1 MKETTLGR
9 NGLRWSIPIIAFVL
23 GLTSLTGCA
32 IDKGSALAA
41 DFEEDWA
48 GTPDVVKI
56 DTTRNNTLPFLGTA
70 SGVLILKDGTSADRV
85 TELANKLGEYVAGH
99 DNTTGRIT
107 ADGITFTVVADR
119 TRAGKALALWHSLTD
134 DHRVVNGDIK
144 DAPWKE
150 KTDRWEIKVT
160 AVNQPAAMAVFKDMM
175 ADGDQHQ
182 PLSRVTSLEVSTERG
197 VRPSLRVETDFN
209 DGFPAEAI
217 AAYDAV
223 VARYRVVGATL
234 RRDRATGS
242 VVSIVVA
249 DSADLD
255 RAGELARTAA
265 PTLGAAV
272 KVTSDGGD

>member
-1 MKETTLGR
+1 MGR
-9 NGLRWSIPIIAFVL
+9 NGLRWPVSIIAFAL
-23 GLTSLTGCA
+23 GLTLLTGCA

-41 DFEEDWA
+41 DFEDDWA
-48 GTPDVVKI
+48 GTPDVAEI
-56 DTTRNNTLPFLGTA
+56 HTTDNNTLPFLGTA

-85 TELANKLGEYVAGH
+85 TELANKLREYVAGH

-107 ADGITFTVVADR
+107 ADGITFTVVADK

-134 DHRVVNGDIK
+134 DHRVVTGDIK

-160 AVNQPAAMAVFKDMM
+160 AVDSAGAMALFKDMM

-182 PLSRVTSLEVSTERG
+182 PLSKVTSLEVSTERG

-242 VVSIVVA
+242 AVSIVVA
-249 DSADLD
+249 NSADLD
-255 RAGELARTAA
+255 RAGELARAAA

-272 KVTSDGGD
+272 KVTSDGGG

>member
-1 MKETTLGR
+1 LKETTLGR
-9 NGLRWSIPIIAFVL
+9 NSLRWSIPIIAFVL

-56 DTTRNNTLPFLGTA
+56 DTTDNNTLPFLGTA

-85 TELANKLGEYVAGH
+85 TELANELREYVAGH

-107 ADGITFTVVADR
+107 ADGITFTVVADK
-119 TRAGKALALWHSLTD
+119 TRAGKVLALWHSLTD
-134 DHRVVNGDIK
+134 DARVVNGDIK

-160 AVNQPAAMAVFKDMM
+160 AVNQAGALAVFKDMM

-182 PLSRVTSLEVSTERG
+182 PLSKVTWLEVSTERG
-197 VRPSLRVETDFN
+197 VRPALRVETDFN

-217 AAYDAV
+217 AAYEAV

-242 VVSIVVA
+242 AVSIVVA
-249 DSADLD
+249 GSADLD
-255 RAGELARTAA
+255 RAGELARAAA